1 VSHEDQLHAELARM
15 RSEMLALLAVNQT
28 MRASRELASLYRAV
42 AGQLGNVVRCDSLFI
57 ALYLP
62 DIDSV
67 RFVYSVDESV
77 IDDVENEI
85 SLAEAPLSARI
96 IRARRPVL
104 IDDLDQDELR
114 KQIAFLTF
122 GQTDKR
128 SRSWLGAPMIAGDTV
143 QGVLAIQSYQPCAFK
158 QTDADLLLLLA
169 SQVGV
174 AVENA
179 RLFQQLRHTIAELA
193 APLLPVAQGVLV
205 LPLIGRIDAERAE
218 RVLEQVLGAVIARQA
233 DQLVIDV
240 TGLASV
246 DIQVIAQLMKIARAA
261 GLLGARSSLVGIG
274 AALAQATAALDL
286 RLHAIT
292 IYRDLQSALADI
304 LRGAA

>member
-1 VSHEDQLHAELARM
+1 VSDQDELQAELARM

-42 AGQLGNVVRCDSLFI
+42 STQLCNVVRCDSLFI

-77 IDDVENEI
+77 IDDVENEMP
-85 SLAEAPLSARI
+85 LAQAPLSARI
-96 IRARRPVL
+96 IRARQPIL
-104 IDDLDQDELR
+104 INDLDQQGLR
-114 KQIAFLTF
+114 KQVPFLTF

-128 SRSWLGAPMIAGDTV
+128 SRAWLGAPMIAGDTV
-143 QGVLAIQSYQPCAFK
+143 QGVLAVQSYQPAAF
-158 QTDADLLLLLA
+158 QQADAELLLLLA

-205 LPLIGRIDAERAE
+205 LPLVGRIDAERAE
-218 RVLEQVLGAVIARQA
+218 RVLEQVLDAVIARQA

-240 TGLASV
+240 TGLAAV
-246 DIQVIAQLMKIARAA
+246 DAQVIAQLMKIIRAA

-274 AALAQATAALDL
+274 AALAQAAAALGLDL
-286 RLHAIT
+286 QT
-292 IYRDLQSALADI
+292 INTYRDLQSALGTI
-304 LRGAA
+304 LHGAG